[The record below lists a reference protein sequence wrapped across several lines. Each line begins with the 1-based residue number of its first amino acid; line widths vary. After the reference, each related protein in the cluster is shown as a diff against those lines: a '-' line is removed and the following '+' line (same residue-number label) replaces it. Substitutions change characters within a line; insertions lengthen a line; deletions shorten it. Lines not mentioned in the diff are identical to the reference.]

1 MATIDGMAAQLDRW
15 DREWA
20 EMMVTIWREKMVS
33 LGVMDTGRLY
43 RSITDAVRGGAGDR
57 HIVHT
62 FMMYGIY
69 QDMGVGSGYKMSNR
83 GGTLGLAFL
92 DKDYRR
98 EHRMGRARRARR
110 WFSKKYYASVK
121 VMAETRARITAEDA
135 ALLVARV
142 LEGSGAVKDTFWG

>member
-1 MATIDGMAAQLDRW
+1 MPELDDMAAQLDRW

-20 EMMVTIWREKMVS
+20 EMMVTIWREKIVAMRVF
-33 LGVMDTGRLY
+33 DTGALY
-43 RSITDAVRGGAGDR
+43 RSMTDAVRGGTSDR

-62 FMMYGIY
+62 FLMYGIY

-83 GGTLGLAFL
+83 GGTLGLEFL

-142 LEGSGAVKDTFWG
+142 LQGGNVKDSFWG